1 MITADIPSTLFASYF
16 ERSIRVLFNWNRFRA
31 EGWRVSLSVI
41 TDRGELS
48 EWYVPWYLG
57 NSEGEVS
64 YSAPDARP
72 LSLPEIPENLS
83 SLGKSRVKMILSLSE
98 SYKVFRPPLQM
109 FAPVYALGSNRFL
122 LLDGCHRMS
131 ALMGSTVSFKLIA
144 FTVFGPMDR
153 SVLPDLQHWIK
164 GE

>member
-1 MITADIPSTLFASYF
+1 MVTADIPSTLFASFF
-16 ERSIRVLFNWNRFRA
+16 ERSIRVLFNWNRFRE

-41 TDRGELS
+41 TNRVELS

-57 NSEGEVS
+57 KSKGEVS

-83 SLGKSRVKMILSLSE
+83 FLGKSRVELILSLSE
-98 SYKVFRPPLQM
+98 SFKVFRQPLQM

-122 LLDGCHRMS
+122 LLDGSHRMS
-131 ALMGSTVSFKLIA
+131 ALMGSVVSFKLMA

-153 SVLPDLQHWIK
+153 SVLPDLQYWVK